1 MGQRSHELFIFLY
14 GPPAAGKSA
23 VGKRLAHELRLP
35 FYDLD
40 AEIELQAGQ
49 TIAEIFAAQGEPGF
63 RQRETHG
70 LQALLARSPGVIALG
85 GGALLDPANRQRA
98 EAAGEVVCLAC
109 SFETILDRLGGAGGG
124 RPLLDGNARA
134 RLQDLLVQREGHYAS
149 FPRRVDSSRRRV
161 AETAWEAQVSLGMF
175 HIAGMGAGYDV
186 RVGARGLA
194 DLGAQLIQRGL
205 AGPAALVSDENVAR
219 LHGEAAL
226 AALQSAGFAAE
237 LIALP
242 AGEQHK
248 TLATVASL
256 LERFVALGLER
267 GSTVVAL
274 GGGVVGDLAGFV
286 AASYLRGV
294 ALYQVPTSLLAMVD
308 ASVGGKTGLDL
319 PEGKNLVGAFW
330 QPRAVIADVATLR
343 TLPQSEFRQGTV
355 EAFKHGLLAAPDL
368 LDAFGPG
375 WLPQAPV
382 ERLREVV
389 ARSVEVKAAVVAAD
403 EREAGVRA
411 HLNLGHTLAHALE
424 AASGHALAHGD
435 AVGYGLVFASLLA
448 RARGHADLVDLTTR
462 FLRWLAPAPLPR
474 ADLATL
480 RRFMAR
486 DKKVAAG
493 RLRMVL
499 LEDVGRPVVVSDVTD
514 AELAAAWSELEASA

>member
-1 MGQRSHELFIFLY
+1 MNEASPRRDVAVAVA
-14 GPPAAGKSA
+14 PPYAVSVGAG
-23 VGKRLAHELRLP
+23 
-35 FYDLD
+35 
-40 AEIELQAGQ
+40 
-49 TIAEIFAAQGEPGF
+49 
-63 RQRETHG
+63 
-70 LQALLARSPGVIALG
+70 
-85 GGALLDPANRQRA
+85 LLDSLLP
-98 EAAGEVVCLAC
+98 EAV
-109 SFETILDRLGGAGGG
+109 
-124 RPLLDGNARA
+124 
-134 RLQDLLVQREGHYAS
+134 RE
-149 FPRRVDSSRRRV
+149 RRV
-161 AETAWEAQVSLGMF
+161 
-175 HIAGMGAGYDV
+175 
-186 RVGARGLA
+186 
-194 DLGAQLIQRGL
+194 
-205 AGPAALVSDENVAR
+205 ALVSDENVMAAHGHR
-219 LHGEAAL
+219 VVAALEATGRRVAAFVVPPGEA
-226 AALQSAGFAAE
+226 S
-237 LIALP
+237 
-242 AGEQHK
+242 K
-248 TLATVASL
+248 S
-256 LERFVALGLER
+256 LERYGALLRDLARSELPRDGA
-267 GSTVVAL
+267 VVAL